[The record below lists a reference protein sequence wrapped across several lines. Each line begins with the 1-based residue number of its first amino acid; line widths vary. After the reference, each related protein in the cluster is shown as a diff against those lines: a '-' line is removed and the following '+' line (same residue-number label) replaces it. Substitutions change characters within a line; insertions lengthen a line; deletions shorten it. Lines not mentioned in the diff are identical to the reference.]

1 MKNLIKTLGASLLL
15 LAIFTGC
22 SSKDMQVAQNND
34 ALKKPENGNAKILF
48 YRSST
53 LGYAVQSSIFVIKDN
68 SPKVVGIVGAKKKM
82 VYELNPGKYIF
93 MVLGEASD
101 FMYAEVDANKMY
113 YVNIVPRMG
122 LWKARFSLEPKD
134 ANLVSQEAL
143 NSYILVEPNKNTID
157 WYNENYSSVLE
168 KYNEYFEKW
177 MSKDISSRPKL
188 YPDFGK

>member
-1 MKNLIKTLGASLLL
+1 
-15 LAIFTGC
+15 
-22 SSKDMQVAQNND
+22 
-34 ALKKPENGNAKILF
+34 
-48 YRSST
+48 
-53 LGYAVQSSIFVIKDN
+53 
-68 SPKVVGIVGAKKKM
+68 M

-134 ANLVSQEAL
+134 ANSISQEVL
-143 NSYILVEPNKNTID
+143 NSYVLVEPNQNTLE
-157 WYNENYSSVLE
+157 WYNENYSSILE
-168 KYNEYFEKW
+168 KYNDYFKKW